1 MYRYTQQSKLSCLA
15 DEGSTLPVSI
25 SVYQFLPVCLFQCMW
40 RVQDGVVVL
49 NTFCVL
55 YAAA

>member
-1 MYRYTQQSKLSCLA
+1 MYRYTQQNKLSCLA
-15 DEGSTLPVSI
+15 DEGSTLPVST
-25 SVYQFLPVCLFQCMW
+25 SVLVSC
-40 RVQDGVVVL
+40 VQDGVVLL